1 MVGFEPTEYGIQG
14 PGSYHLTTS
23 ECNSRYGRSRTFLTY
38 TILLTKLFATK
49 LCFRVYTKSYLASCA
64 SCRWRSHLLP
74 SYRKNE
80 KETSKP
86 FLSLTL
92 AYWLGTLRLF
102 LFGCHQFSPLDFLC
116 SSSNRLR
123 LIELLSSD
131 RISHFKSVSFCVT
144 EVTA

>member
-1 MVGFEPTEYGIQG
+1 MVGFEPTEYGIQI

-49 LCFRVYTKSYLASCA
+49 LCFRVYTNRTSPPAHHAGEGATSF
-64 SCRWRSHLLP
+64 CRIVI
-74 SYRKNE
+74 
-80 KETSKP
+80 
-86 FLSLTL
+86 
-92 AYWLGTLRLF
+92 
-102 LFGCHQFSPLDFLC
+102 C

-123 LIELLSSD
+123 LIELLSSE

-144 EVTA
+144 EVTASRGVLDSNQLSGSYRCILTTLSLNTIYRY